1 MKDLNCLES
10 EFAKKSF
17 KDVFDGLLSN
27 SDSVEGLILSKDAKT
42 NQSVDGCI
50 SELKRK
56 VAEVLKDK
64 TSGLDI
70 LDEKARDYIS
80 NFSTMKSKMDAYAEG
95 FNPDII
101 GQWLAI
107 SDTSIAPNGFILPV
121 AFSAKDHIVKCIP
134 GKYQRD
140 KFSWRFLPDD
150 SKKSDEDN
158 NNDANVNQTDGN
170 QEEQNGDA
178 SDKQERKFVEIP
190 LDDFNSKVIENIDNK
205 KRLADIEYMNSE
217 DAMNL
222 AFRVNKKTDALLKS
236 WVFEH
241 KDDLPFVEYMG
252 AVLGLSVL
260 DTKGNKI
267 GYLVKSKGIFV
278 AKNLEGKKIGISTG
292 RPGSKVIKKDKDGN
306 EVEIGVVADYSTLTD
321 HNFNTWYDSI
331 LNKDKLLKLFKFEK
345 EDHWSIQDIRNYM
358 IKMVEDGYFD
368 SYDPSV
374 NIDKSGKTY
383 EGLVAMPSDTS
394 ILPLGNAGSKISSE
408 DPKYDGKTTYSVN
421 AGSRNYVNAILM
433 SSGIDSREMTKPIL
447 LKTKKVLGH
456 KSNKEDYVVY
466 KLSDVITP
474 HPVVWNAANNV
485 IEYSLGYGNRES
497 FDPDNVLFKLN
508 QIDKANGRTL
518 ILKIGDFRR
527 LLASQD
533 SIDPKVVANYALKY
547 RNKLTAKDFS
557 AWSTFR
563 LTPDVIKKLLMAYML
578 HNESGKAYFP
588 FTKRDESIM
597 KISPSDYANNFIKLI
612 ENERF
617 TILKFIE
624 EHSEKGVDYLV
635 GPDAPSKEL
644 LTNAYFRNGKI
655 ISDAIKN
662 SHLPYKKL
670 LGEEFG
676 EGNFE
681 NCIKL
686 LNTNLSKFEQE
697 CFYKIKQA
705 QMSYYDKIAQDN
717 RYHLRGKD
725 SFEKEVAYDKNKLLN
740 NQRYVE
746 DMLKKGYSKN
756 ELNNIAENQARDYV
770 THFNQINVI
779 KIYEEALAK
788 KSYSPFV
795 TRALNAI
802 CNVNPKEA
810 TYMVK
815 PAVNGKGAGGG
826 YGYSII
832 NLRSGFDPE
841 DIGQDYQQM
850 PFTSKLQRTDKQM

>member
-27 SDSVEGLILSKDAKT
+27 ADSVEGLILSKDAKT
-42 NQSVDGCI
+42 NQSADGCI

-394 ILPLGNAGSKISSE
+394 ILPLGNAGNKISSE

-433 SSGIDSREMTKPIL
+433 ASGIDSREMTKPIL

-497 FDPDNVLFKLN
+497 FDSDNVLFKLN

-563 LTPDVIKKLLMAYML
+563 LTPDIIRKLLRAYMH
-578 HNESGKAYFP
+578 HNDAGENFPYLDEIEKYNTIANKNIYRVRDKKTFDTTVKKVENYFL
-588 FTKRDESIM
+588 TDDEM
-597 KISPSDYANNFIKLI
+597 KEFLI
-612 ENERF
+612 
-617 TILKFIE
+617 
-624 EHSEKGVDYLV
+624 
-635 GPDAPSKEL
+635 
-644 LTNAYFRNGKI
+644 
-655 ISDAIKN
+655 
-662 SHLPYKKL
+662 
-670 LGEEFG
+670 
-676 EGNFE
+676 
-681 NCIKL
+681 
-686 LNTNLSKFEQE
+686 
-697 CFYKIKQA
+697 
-705 QMSYYDKIAQDN
+705 
-717 RYHLRGKD
+717 
-725 SFEKEVAYDKNKLLN
+725 
-740 NQRYVE
+740 
-746 DMLKKGYSKN
+746 KKGYSEKDFGK
-756 ELNNIAENQARDYV
+756 LAQGYV
-770 THFNQINVI
+770 AAHNQINVI
-779 KIYEEALAK
+779 RIYEDALAQK
-788 KSYSPFV
+788 GYSPFV

-841 DIGQDYQQM
+841 DIGQDYPQM